1 MTKNFRLSAG
11 VGTAILSGSLGLGVM
26 MPPAAL
32 AYDASSAME
41 RRIRQ
46 LEEDLRLMQSELS
59 RVKSE
64 SARRPTTDTAVNQK
78 VEDLEQRVDDVVSH
92 QEQHHNLLFF
102 RGGFA
107 KMEHTRHDELLL
119 NNSALGIESNPDGQG
134 YYFGAGIDF
143 RLSDDVWG
151 LTDIAKVDGE
161 LMFEY
166 KHFDSDVN
174 ALVSTY
180 PVGTPL
186 AGVAGSMKNDITQ
199 FTLSAAP
206 KIKFDTGTPLTP
218 WLIPA
223 GLALHV
229 ISPPSSG
236 VTVLDPGLMVGTGA
250 EYRIWKDLV
259 AGLDFRYHWT
269 GNNLNYRSRS
279 GLLNKT
285 DIDGLTAGGYIG
297 FGF

>member
-1 MTKNFRLSAG
+1 
-11 VGTAILSGSLGLGVM
+11 
-26 MPPAAL
+26 
-32 AYDASSAME
+32 
-41 RRIRQ
+41 
-46 LEEDLRLMQSELS
+46 
-59 RVKSE
+59 
-64 SARRPTTDTAVNQK
+64 
-78 VEDLEQRVDDVVSH
+78 
-92 QEQHHNLLFF
+92 
-102 RGGFA
+102 
-107 KMEHTRHDELLL
+107 
-119 NNSALGIESNPDGQG
+119 
-134 YYFGAGIDF
+134 
-143 RLSDDVWG
+143 
-151 LTDIAKVDGE
+151 

-206 KIKFDTGTPLTP
+206 KIKFETGTPLTP